1 MARRVHKD
9 CPFTADEI
17 EEFNAMLYS
26 VNTSFHC
33 INSAPVSW
41 SKATRIIAANID
53 NNSDY
58 DKQAI
63 LHP

>member
-9 CPFTADEI
+9 CPFTADEKD
-17 EEFNAMLYS
+17 EFNAMLYS

-41 SKATRIIAANID
+41 FKGYQNSCSK
-53 NNSDY
+53 Y
-58 DKQAI
+58 
-63 LHP
+63 